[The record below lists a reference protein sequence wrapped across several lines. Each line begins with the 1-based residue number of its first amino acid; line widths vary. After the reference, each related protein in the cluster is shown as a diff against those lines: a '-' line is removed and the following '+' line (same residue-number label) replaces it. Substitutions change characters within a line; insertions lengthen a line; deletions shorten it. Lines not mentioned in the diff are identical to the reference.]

1 MAELPI
7 LFGGP
12 MVKAILEGR
21 KTQTRRVIKP
31 QPPVVEHE
39 QFFPSI
45 GIWLCKAEGHDEKML
60 KCPYGIPGDRLW
72 VRETFTTF
80 RKDTEAEGAA
90 KLEAAKKI
98 ASIEDLER
106 WSNMPSGGGGQSV
119 LYKADFGE
127 WADNPESDLGPWKPS
142 IHMPRW
148 ASRILLEIVSIRVER
163 VQDIT
168 SEDALAEGI
177 EDVGGQASCNPYR
190 NYLKGEPGEMNMHCS
205 APTRSFQTLWDS
217 INAKRGFGW
226 DANPWVYRIEF
237 RRAE

>member
-12 MVKAILEGR
+12 MVKAILDGR

-31 QPPVVEHE
+31 QPPIVEHE
-39 QFFPSI
+39 LFFPSI
-45 GIWLCKAEGHDEKML
+45 GIWLCKAEGHEEKML

-80 RKDTEAEGAA
+80 RKDTEAESAA
-90 KLEAAKKI
+90 KLAAAKKI
-98 ASIEDLER
+98 ASIDDLMR
-106 WSNMPSGGGGQSV
+106 WAEMPSGGGEV
-119 LYKADFGE
+119 KVMYAADFRDYAKDPD
-127 WADNPESDLGPWKPS
+127 ADFHWKPS

-163 VQDIT
+163 VQDI
-168 SEDALAEGI
+168 SAEDCLNEGI
-177 EDVGGQASCNPYR
+177 EYEGSPQKYGTPYTGLEIHDIR
-190 NYLKGEPGEMNMHCS
+190 CLF
-205 APTRSFQTLWDS
+205 RQLWDS
-217 INAKRGFGW
+217 INAARGFGW

-237 RRAE
+237 RRAD